1 MNQETT
7 GPINTQRLALMGV
20 MAALV
25 MALTYF
31 IRIPTP
37 LGGYVHLGDLAIN
50 FVALAFGPL
59 VGAVA
64 GGIGTAL
71 ADVVAGYP
79 MFAIAS
85 LIVHGLQGY
94 VVGRIAHAQTDL
106 RRLVGAVAAGAAIV
120 VIGYY
125 LAEVTFLGFGA
136 GMASTEI
143 IPNIVQGIAGSVG
156 IAVYLAVR
164 RAYPPITRYGENS

>member
-1 MNQETT
+1 MHRESSTQ
-7 GPINTQRLALMGV
+7 INPRQIALTGV

-50 FVALAFGPL
+50 FVALAFGP
-59 VGAVA
+59 VAGMVA
-64 GGIGTAL
+64 GGVGTAL

-79 MFAIAS
+79 LFAIAS

-94 VVGRIAHAQTDL
+94 VVGRIAHGKTDWRVL
-106 RRLVGAVAAGAAIV
+106 ALAVVAGAAIV
-120 VIGYY
+120 VAGYFI
-125 LAEVTFLGFGA
+125 AEATFLGYGV
-136 GMASTEI
+136 GVASTEI
-143 IPNIVQGIAGSVG
+143 VPNIVQGIAGSVG

-164 RAYPPITRYGENS
+164 RAYPPIARYGS